1 MFEQKRAYWRS
12 LDNAAKLFSAASSP
26 KDTRVF
32 RFYCELKEEVKEEIL
47 QEALNQTIQKYPVF
61 LSVMRKGL
69 FWHYLEK
76 SELRPVVREEYKEPC
91 SSLYVRDKKTLLFE
105 VTYYKKR
112 INFEVF
118 HALTDGTGAT
128 EFLRELVKNYLYLI
142 HEEDLEPVEL
152 SNQYLTVKDQED
164 DSFSRYYDPD
174 FPRKKKKKIR
184 AVQIK
189 KGGKG
194 YEELQINE
202 ASMSVKELLGIAR
215 EKKVSMSVLLT
226 AAFICAIHEEMS
238 RMQEKKPVILMV
250 PVNLRKIFPSDSMLN
265 FFGYIEPGYQFG
277 GGKDSFEDVLEAV
290 KLYFQE
296 NLSKEHMAGRMN
308 ELIAIEKHKI
318 LKWAPLELKNRCI
331 RAGAKMAEQ
340 EVTAVLSNM
349 SVVKMPE
356 DYAQYIEK
364 FGVYTS
370 TNRTELCI
378 CSFQDTLSLG
388 FTSRYDSTNI
398 QRNFYRILKELGA
411 SVKVAEPDF
420 PEDARPNYE
429 GKKVLQIFTFCCIAA
444 IVISMM
450 TDIIISPG
458 MHWSVFVAAGC
469 ATMWLTMAVGYVKRF
484 NLLKNAA
491 WQLLIM
497 SGICVLWD
505 LGTGWRG
512 WSVNIGIPDICLLIQ
527 VVMLIIS
534 RIRSLS
540 PREYMIYYVMA
551 AVYSMILPLILLVT
565 GVIHYKTPSVI
576 CIGCSFLLLIGLIL
590 FKRKEFKEEMHKK
603 IPRWLILIERKI
615 LVALCGAGL
624 ILREILKKILHP

>member
-152 SNQYLTVKDQED
+152 LNQYLTVKDQED

-290 KLYFQE
+290 KLYFKE

-458 MHWSVFVAAGC
+458 VHWSVFVAAGC

-565 GVIHYKTPSVI
+565 GVIHYRTPSVI

-603 IPRWLILIERKI
+603 FH
-615 LVALCGAGL
+615 VG
-624 ILREILKKILHP
+624 

>member
-1 MFEQKRAYWRS
+1 M
-12 LDNAAKLFSAASSP
+12 
-26 KDTRVF
+26 
-32 RFYCELKEEVKEEIL
+32 
-47 QEALNQTIQKYPVF
+47 
-61 LSVMRKGL
+61 SVMRQGL

-105 VTYYKKR
+105 VTYYEKR

-458 MHWSVFVAAGC
+458 VHWSVFVAAGC
-469 ATMWLTMAVGYVKRF
+469 VTMWLTMAVGYVKRF

-565 GVIHYKTPSVI
+565 GVIHYRTPSVI

-603 IPRWLILIERKI
+603 FH
-615 LVALCGAGL
+615 VG
-624 ILREILKKILHP
+624 

>member
-458 MHWSVFVAAGC
+458 VHWSVFVAAGC
-469 ATMWLTMAVGYVKRF
+469 VTMWLTMAVGYVKRF
-484 NLLKNAA
+484 NLLKNAE

-603 IPRWLILIERKI
+603 FH
-615 LVALCGAGL
+615 VG
-624 ILREILKKILHP
+624 

>member
-105 VTYYKKR
+105 VTYYEKR

-458 MHWSVFVAAGC
+458 VHWSVFVAAGC

-512 WSVNIGIPDICLLIQ
+512 WSVNIGILDICLLIQ

-565 GVIHYKTPSVI
+565 GVIHYRTPSVI

-603 IPRWLILIERKI
+603 FH
-615 LVALCGAGL
+615 VG
-624 ILREILKKILHP
+624 

>member
-105 VTYYKKR
+105 VTYYEKR

-458 MHWSVFVAAGC
+458 VHWSVFVAAGC

-505 LGTGWRG
+505 LGIGWRG

-565 GVIHYKTPSVI
+565 GVIHYRTPSVI

-603 IPRWLILIERKI
+603 FH
-615 LVALCGAGL
+615 VG
-624 ILREILKKILHP
+624 

>member
-318 LKWAPLELKNRCI
+318 LKSAPLELKNRCI

-458 MHWSVFVAAGC
+458 VHWSVFVAAGC
-469 ATMWLTMAVGYVKRF
+469 VTMWLTMAVGYVKRF

-565 GVIHYKTPSVI
+565 GVIHYRTPSVI

-603 IPRWLILIERKI
+603 FH
-615 LVALCGAGL
+615 VG
-624 ILREILKKILHP
+624 

>member
-32 RFYCELKEEVKEEIL
+32 RFYCELKEEVKEDIL

-105 VTYYKKR
+105 VTYYEKR

-458 MHWSVFVAAGC
+458 VHWSVFVAAGC

-603 IPRWLILIERKI
+603 FH
-615 LVALCGAGL
+615 VG
-624 ILREILKKILHP
+624 

>member
-277 GGKDSFEDVLEAV
+277 GEKDSFEDVLEAV

-458 MHWSVFVAAGC
+458 VHWSVFVAAGC
-469 ATMWLTMAVGYVKRF
+469 VTMWLTMAVGYVKRF

-505 LGTGWRG
+505 LGTRWRG

-565 GVIHYKTPSVI
+565 GVIHYRTPSVI

-603 IPRWLILIERKI
+603 FH
-615 LVALCGAGL
+615 VG
-624 ILREILKKILHP
+624 

>member
-91 SSLYVRDKKTLLFE
+91 SSLYVWDKKTLLFE

-458 MHWSVFVAAGC
+458 VHWSVFVAAGC

-565 GVIHYKTPSVI
+565 GVIHYRTPSVI

-603 IPRWLILIERKI
+603 FH
-615 LVALCGAGL
+615 VG
-624 ILREILKKILHP
+624 

>member
-105 VTYYKKR
+105 VTYYEKR

-349 SVVKMPE
+349 TVVKMPE

-458 MHWSVFVAAGC
+458 VHWSVFVAAGC

-565 GVIHYKTPSVI
+565 GVIHYRTPSVI

-603 IPRWLILIERKI
+603 FH
-615 LVALCGAGL
+615 VG
-624 ILREILKKILHP
+624 

>member
-458 MHWSVFVAAGC
+458 VHWSVFVAAGC

-603 IPRWLILIERKI
+603 FH
-615 LVALCGAGL
+615 VG
-624 ILREILKKILHP
+624 

>member
-105 VTYYKKR
+105 VTYYEKR

-142 HEEDLEPVEL
+142 HEEDLEPMEL

-458 MHWSVFVAAGC
+458 VHWSVFVAAGC
-469 ATMWLTMAVGYVKRF
+469 VTMWLTMAVGYVKRF

-565 GVIHYKTPSVI
+565 GVIHYRTPSVI

-603 IPRWLILIERKI
+603 FH
-615 LVALCGAGL
+615 VG
-624 ILREILKKILHP
+624 

>member
-458 MHWSVFVAAGC
+458 VHWSVFVAAGC

-565 GVIHYKTPSVI
+565 GVIHYRTPSVI

-590 FKRKEFKEEMHKK
+590 LKRKEFKEEMHKK
-603 IPRWLILIERKI
+603 FH
-615 LVALCGAGL
+615 VG
-624 ILREILKKILHP
+624 

>member
-411 SVKVAEPDF
+411 SVKVEEPDF

-458 MHWSVFVAAGC
+458 VHWSVFVAAGC

-603 IPRWLILIERKI
+603 FH
-615 LVALCGAGL
+615 VG
-624 ILREILKKILHP
+624 

>member
-1 MFEQKRAYWRS
+1 MFEQKRSYWRS

-105 VTYYKKR
+105 VTYYEKR

-458 MHWSVFVAAGC
+458 VHWSVFVAAGC

-565 GVIHYKTPSVI
+565 GVIHYRTPSVI

-603 IPRWLILIERKI
+603 FH
-615 LVALCGAGL
+615 VG
-624 ILREILKKILHP
+624 

>member
-458 MHWSVFVAAGC
+458 VHWSVFVAAGC

-590 FKRKEFKEEMHKK
+590 FNRKEFKEEMHKK
-603 IPRWLILIERKI
+603 FH
-615 LVALCGAGL
+615 VG
-624 ILREILKKILHP
+624 

>member
-378 CSFQDTLSLG
+378 CSYQDTLSLG

-458 MHWSVFVAAGC
+458 VHWSVFVAAGC

-603 IPRWLILIERKI
+603 FH
-615 LVALCGAGL
+615 VG
-624 ILREILKKILHP
+624 

>member
-250 PVNLRKIFPSDSMLN
+250 PVILRKIFPSVSMLN

-277 GGKDSFEDVLEAV
+277 EGKDSFEDVLEAV

-458 MHWSVFVAAGC
+458 VHWSVFVAAGC
-469 ATMWLTMAVGYVKRF
+469 VTMWLTMAVGYVKRF

-565 GVIHYKTPSVI
+565 GVIHYRTPSVI

-603 IPRWLILIERKI
+603 FH
-615 LVALCGAGL
+615 VG
-624 ILREILKKILHP
+624 

>member
-1 MFEQKRAYWRS
+1 MFEQKRAYWRR

-458 MHWSVFVAAGC
+458 VHWSVFVAAGC

-565 GVIHYKTPSVI
+565 GVIHYRTPSVI

-603 IPRWLILIERKI
+603 FH
-615 LVALCGAGL
+615 VG
-624 ILREILKKILHP
+624 

>member
-277 GGKDSFEDVLEAV
+277 GGKDSCEDVLEAV

-603 IPRWLILIERKI
+603 FH
-615 LVALCGAGL
+615 VG
-624 ILREILKKILHP
+624 

>member
-128 EFLRELVKNYLYLI
+128 EFLRELVKNYLYMI

-444 IVISMM
+444 IVIRMM

-603 IPRWLILIERKI
+603 FH
-615 LVALCGAGL
+615 VG
-624 ILREILKKILHP
+624 

>member
-318 LKWAPLELKNRCI
+318 LKWAPLELKNCCI

-458 MHWSVFVAAGC
+458 VHWSVFVAAGC
-469 ATMWLTMAVGYVKRF
+469 VTMWLTMAVGYVKRF

-565 GVIHYKTPSVI
+565 GVIHYRTPSVI

-603 IPRWLILIERKI
+603 FH
-615 LVALCGAGL
+615 VG
-624 ILREILKKILHP
+624 

>member
-238 RMQEKKPVILMV
+238 RMQEKKPVILMA

-458 MHWSVFVAAGC
+458 VHWSVFVAAGC

-603 IPRWLILIERKI
+603 FH
-615 LVALCGAGL
+615 VG
-624 ILREILKKILHP
+624 

>member
-105 VTYYKKR
+105 VTYYEKR

-444 IVISMM
+444 IVISIM

-458 MHWSVFVAAGC
+458 VHWSVFVAAGC

-565 GVIHYKTPSVI
+565 GVIHYRTPSVI

-603 IPRWLILIERKI
+603 FH
-615 LVALCGAGL
+615 VG
-624 ILREILKKILHP
+624 

>member
-12 LDNAAKLFSAASSP
+12 LDNAANLFSAASSP

-290 KLYFQE
+290 KLYFKE

-458 MHWSVFVAAGC
+458 VHWSVFVAAGC

-551 AVYSMILPLILLVT
+551 AVYSMILPLILLVI
-565 GVIHYKTPSVI
+565 GVIHYRTPSVI

-603 IPRWLILIERKI
+603 FH
-615 LVALCGAGL
+615 VG
-624 ILREILKKILHP
+624 

>member
-458 MHWSVFVAAGC
+458 VHWSVFVAAGC

-565 GVIHYKTPSVI
+565 GVIHYRTPSVI

-590 FKRKEFKEEMHKK
+590 FKRKEFKEAMHKK
-603 IPRWLILIERKI
+603 FH
-615 LVALCGAGL
+615 VG
-624 ILREILKKILHP
+624 

>member
-184 AVQIK
+184 AVQIQ

-308 ELIAIEKHKI
+308 ELIAIEKHKL

-458 MHWSVFVAAGC
+458 VHWSVFVAAGC
-469 ATMWLTMAVGYVKRF
+469 VTMWLTMAVGYVKRF

-565 GVIHYKTPSVI
+565 GVIHYRTPSVI

-603 IPRWLILIERKI
+603 FH
-615 LVALCGAGL
+615 VG
-624 ILREILKKILHP
+624 

>member
-290 KLYFQE
+290 KLYFKE

-411 SVKVAEPDF
+411 SVKAAEPDF
-420 PEDARPNYE
+420 PENARPNYE

-458 MHWSVFVAAGC
+458 VHWSVFVAAGC

-565 GVIHYKTPSVI
+565 GVIHYRTPSVI

-603 IPRWLILIERKI
+603 FH
-615 LVALCGAGL
+615 VG
-624 ILREILKKILHP
+624 

>member
-450 TDIIISPG
+450 MDIIISPG

-603 IPRWLILIERKI
+603 FH
-615 LVALCGAGL
+615 VG
-624 ILREILKKILHP
+624 

>member
-105 VTYYKKR
+105 VTYYEKR

-152 SNQYLTVKDQED
+152 SNQYLTVEDQED

-458 MHWSVFVAAGC
+458 VHWSVFVAAGC

-565 GVIHYKTPSVI
+565 GVIHYRTPSVI

-603 IPRWLILIERKI
+603 FH
-615 LVALCGAGL
+615 VG
-624 ILREILKKILHP
+624 

>member
-105 VTYYKKR
+105 VTYYEKR

-142 HEEDLEPVEL
+142 HEEDLEPMEL

-458 MHWSVFVAAGC
+458 VHWSVFVAAGC

-565 GVIHYKTPSVI
+565 GVIHYRTPSVI

-603 IPRWLILIERKI
+603 FH
-615 LVALCGAGL
+615 VG
-624 ILREILKKILHP
+624 

>member
-388 FTSRYDSTNI
+388 FTSRYESTNI

-458 MHWSVFVAAGC
+458 VHWSVFVAAGC
-469 ATMWLTMAVGYVKRF
+469 VTMWLTMAVGYVKRF

-565 GVIHYKTPSVI
+565 GVIHYRTPSVI

-603 IPRWLILIERKI
+603 FH
-615 LVALCGAGL
+615 VG
-624 ILREILKKILHP
+624 

>member
-429 GKKVLQIFTFCCIAA
+429 GKKVLQIFTFCCI
-444 IVISMM
+444 V
-450 TDIIISPG
+450 SPG
-458 MHWSVFVAAGC
+458 VHWSVFVAAGC

-603 IPRWLILIERKI
+603 FH
-615 LVALCGAGL
+615 VG
-624 ILREILKKILHP
+624 

>member
-105 VTYYKKR
+105 VTYYEKR

-458 MHWSVFVAAGC
+458 VHWSVFVAAGC

-565 GVIHYKTPSVI
+565 GVIHYRTPSVI

-590 FKRKEFKEEMHKK
+590 FKRKEFKEEMHK
-603 IPRWLILIERKI
+603 
-615 LVALCGAGL
+615 
-624 ILREILKKILHP
+624 

>member
-105 VTYYKKR
+105 VTYYEKR

-378 CSFQDTLSLG
+378 CSFQDMLSLG

-458 MHWSVFVAAGC
+458 VHWSVFVAAGC
-469 ATMWLTMAVGYVKRF
+469 VTMWLTMAVGYVKRF

-565 GVIHYKTPSVI
+565 GVIHYRTPSVI

-603 IPRWLILIERKI
+603 FH
-615 LVALCGAGL
+615 VG
-624 ILREILKKILHP
+624 

>member
-505 LGTGWRG
+505 LGAGWRG

-603 IPRWLILIERKI
+603 FH
-615 LVALCGAGL
+615 VG
-624 ILREILKKILHP
+624 

>member
-458 MHWSVFVAAGC
+458 VHWSVFVAAGC
-469 ATMWLTMAVGYVKRF
+469 VTMWLTMAVGYVKRF

-565 GVIHYKTPSVI
+565 GVIHYRTPSVI

-603 IPRWLILIERKI
+603 FY
-615 LVALCGAGL
+615 VG
-624 ILREILKKILHP
+624 

>member
-12 LDNAAKLFSAASSP
+12 LDNAAKIFSAASSP

-551 AVYSMILPLILLVT
+551 AVYSMILPMILLVT

-603 IPRWLILIERKI
+603 FH
-615 LVALCGAGL
+615 VG
-624 ILREILKKILHP
+624 